1 MIKLRQLRI
10 APKIRGF
17 DTQKLSQALKQYR
30 AKTAWG
36 LDIGGHALKAVKIIQ
51 TSGGLLI
58 EDLDIIEYPALKPDI
73 NFFQSQHIK
82 ETIRIFL
89 AKHHIAKTDNVLV
102 SIPGQFVLSRF
113 TTVPPV
119 DKKQLKDIVSYEA
132 KQQIPFDLKDI
143 VWDYQQLSEQV
154 PAAEGIEI
162 GLFASKR
169 ATLDHILSN
178 IASLK
183 PRLTALQVSPLA
195 ISNLILFDQQVDG
208 PVIIINIE
216 TENTDIIIVDGLHLW
231 LRSITLP
238 TVDADLVKEIQRS
251 MEYYRSLTKEDVHF
265 KTILLMG
272 NRFKD
277 RGNVKF
283 ISDNFTYEVKVLKT
297 LNNLK
302 LSDKINPDFLNENL
316 ANLSVALGLAVQGLG
331 LGRININLL
340 PPEQIKA
347 AEISKKKPYAIAT
360 LGCLALLL
368 VTQYCGLHIQ
378 INHLRNSYNYH
389 QNVLLNI
396 KELEKKYKSA
406 ETLAQANKSVLDL
419 VSSIDSSRFF
429 WMEMLDKLLSLIPS
443 NMAITSINSSWISAD
458 TFQAKDMEKQAA
470 KSNFFQVK
478 KTGEPTKSGSSRKLL
493 LMGIKGESSEPRMGF
508 IEENVLKPIKKLTLF
523 DQRVPA
529 FKNVE
534 IVPGSCRQVDRK
546 NGGEGCISFEIRWIV
561 KSQDE
566 IQSETQSLMPGTV
579 TPAVKS

>member
-1 MIKLRQLRI
+1 MIKFRQLRI

-30 AKTAWG
+30 TRTAWG
-36 LDIGGHALKAVKIIQ
+36 LDIGGHALKAVKITQ

-58 EDLDIIEYPALKPDI
+58 EDMDILEYPALKPDV
-73 NFFQSQHIK
+73 NFLQSTYIK
-82 ETIRIFL
+82 EAIQAFL
-89 AKHHIAKTDNVLV
+89 AKHHITKTDNVLV

-119 DKKQLKDIVSYEA
+119 DKKQLKDIVTYEA

-154 PAAEGIEI
+154 PATEGIEI

-169 ATLDHILSN
+169 GTLDHILSN

-183 PRLTALQVSPLA
+183 PSLTALQVSPLA
-195 ISNLILFDQQVDG
+195 ISNFIFFDRQVDG
-208 PVIIINIE
+208 PAIIINIE
-216 TENTDIIIVDGLHLW
+216 TENTDIVILDGLHLW

-251 MEYYRSLTKEDVHF
+251 MEYYKSLTKEEVNF
-265 KTILLMG
+265 KNILLIG

-277 RGNVKF
+277 PSNVKF

-508 IEENVLKPIKKLTLF
+508 IEENVLKPIQKLTLF

>member
-1 MIKLRQLRI
+1 MIKFRQLRI

-36 LDIGGHALKAVKIIQ
+36 LDIGGQALKAVKITQ

-58 EDLDIIEYPALKPDI
+58 EDMDILEYPALKPDV
-73 NFFQSQHIK
+73 NFLQSTYIK
-82 ETIRIFL
+82 EAIQAFL
-89 AKHHIAKTDNVLV
+89 AKHHITKTDNVLV

-113 TTVPPV
+113 TTIPPV
-119 DKKQLKDIVSYEA
+119 DKKQLKDIVTYEA

-154 PAAEGIEI
+154 PETEGIEI

-169 ATLDHILSN
+169 GTLDHILSN

-195 ISNLILFDQQVDG
+195 ISNFIFFDRQVDG
-208 PVIIINIE
+208 PAIIINIE
-216 TENTDIIIVDGLHLW
+216 TENTDIVILDGLHLW
-231 LRSITLP
+231 LRSITLS
-238 TVDADLVKEIQRS
+238 TVDADLVKEIHRS
-251 MEYYRSLTKEDVHF
+251 MEYYKSLTKEEVNF
-265 KTILLMG
+265 KNILLMG

-277 RGNVKF
+277 TGNVKF
-283 ISDNFTYEVKVLKT
+283 ITDNFTYEVKVLKT

-347 AEISKKKPYAIAT
+347 AEISRKKPYAIAT
-360 LGCLALLL
+360 LGCLVLLL

-378 INHLRNSYNYH
+378 INHLRDSNNYH
-389 QNVLLNI
+389 QNVLQNI

-406 ETLAQANKSVLDL
+406 ETLAQTNKSALDL

-429 WMEMLDKLLSLIPS
+429 WMEALDKLLYLIPK
-443 NMAITSINSSWISAD
+443 NVAIASINSSWISAD
-458 TFQAKDMEKQAA
+458 TIQAKDMEKQTT
-470 KSNFFQVK
+470 KSNFPQAK
-478 KTGEPTKSGSSRKLL
+478 KTSEPAKPGSSKKLL
-493 LMGIKGESSEPRMGF
+493 LMGINGESKEPRMGF
-508 IEENVLKPIKKLTLF
+508 IEENVLKPIQEVVLF
-523 DQRVPA
+523 DQKVPA

-534 IVPGSCRQVDRK
+534 IVPGSCRQVERK
-546 NGGEGCISFEIRWIV
+546 NGWEGCISFEIRWIV

-566 IQSETQSLMPGTV
+566 IQSETQSLILGTS

>member
-10 APKIRGF
+10 ASKIRGF

-36 LDIGGHALKAVKIIQ
+36 LDIGGQALKAVKITQ

-58 EDLDIIEYPALKPDI
+58 EDMDILEYPALKPDV
-73 NFFQSQHIK
+73 NFLQSTYIK
-82 ETIRIFL
+82 EAIQAFL
-89 AKHHIAKTDNVLV
+89 AKHHITKTDNVLV

-113 TTVPPV
+113 TTIPPV
-119 DKKQLKDIVSYEA
+119 DKKQLKDIVTYEA

-154 PAAEGIEI
+154 PATEGIEI

-169 ATLDHILSN
+169 GTLDHILSN

-195 ISNLILFDQQVDG
+195 ISNFIFFDRQVDG
-208 PVIIINIE
+208 PAIIINIE
-216 TENTDIIIVDGLHLW
+216 TENTDIVILDGLHLW

-251 MEYYRSLTKEDVHF
+251 MEYYKSLTKEEVNF
-265 KTILLMG
+265 KNILLMG

-277 RGNVKF
+277 TSNVKF
-283 ISDNFTYEVKVLKT
+283 IADNFTYAVKVLKT

-347 AEISKKKPYAIAT
+347 AEISRKKPYAIAT
-360 LGCLALLL
+360 IGCLAVLL

-378 INHLRNSYNYH
+378 INHLRDSNNYH
-389 QNVLLNI
+389 QNVLQNI

-406 ETLAQANKSVLDL
+406 ETLAQTNKSALDL
-419 VSSIDSSRFF
+419 VSSIDSSRFL
-429 WMEMLDKLLSLIPS
+429 WMEALDKLLSFIP
-443 NMAITSINSSWISAD
+443 NNVAITSINSSWINAD
-458 TFQAKDMEKQAA
+458 TLQTKSTEKQTS
-470 KSNFFQVK
+470 KSNFFQAK
-478 KTGEPTKSGSSRKLL
+478 KTGEPTKLSSSKKLL
-493 LMGIKGESSEPRMGF
+493 LMGIKGESREPSMGF
-508 IEENVLKPIKKLTLF
+508 IEENILKPIQTLTLF
-523 DQRVPA
+523 DQKVPA

-566 IQSETQSLMPGTV
+566 IQSETQSLIPGTL
-579 TPAVKS
+579 TPSVKS